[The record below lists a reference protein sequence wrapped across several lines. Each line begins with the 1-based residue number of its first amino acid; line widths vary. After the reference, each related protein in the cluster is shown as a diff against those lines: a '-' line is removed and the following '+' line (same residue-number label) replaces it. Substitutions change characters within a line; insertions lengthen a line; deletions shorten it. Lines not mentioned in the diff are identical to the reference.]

1 MDAMFFIVLGA
12 TLASFLLTLLF
23 GRFVIPMLCALHA
36 GQSIREVGPQWHNT
50 KAGTP
55 TMGGIMF
62 IAAIILCTVGFG
74 WKSMT
79 ENHDYTHLYVLG
91 LALCYGLVGFADD
104 FVKVKL
110 KRNLGLTAIQK
121 FLLQLVVAV
130 VFLFVLKNSGD
141 LSCDLYIPFWNLDL
155 EIPTAVYMVFAAFV
169 IVGCVNA
176 VNLTDGVDGLSSSVT
191 IPVMVFFATTSYI
204 YGRTTLALLP
214 ATVAG
219 GLAGLLGGRRI
230 PERLQKTLMSAMG
243 VSVLFV
249 GVSGT
254 LSQMLRAEGGALTVQ
269 GTMMMILSLA
279 VGAVLSELLDLED
292 RMERFGAWLK
302 VKTKSESDGGFIG
315 AFVTASLTVCIGA
328 MAIVGSIQ
336 DGILGDHATLFAKA
350 VLDLVIIMVMT
361 ASMGKGCIFSAIPVG
376 ILQGSVTL
384 LARLLQPVFTDAALS
399 NLSLVGSV
407 LVFCVG
413 LNLVWGKKIRV
424 ANLLPSLLIAV
435 IWAFL

>member
-1 MDAMFFIVLGA
+1 MRCFSRKKRNKESLGGILYGCNVFYRSGRDARFV
-12 TLASFLLTLLF
+12 LLTLLF

-79 ENHDYTHLYVLG
+79 ENRDYTHLYVLA

-176 VNLTDGVDGLSSSVT
+176 VNLTDGVDGLSSNVT

-219 GLAGLLGGRRI
+219 GLAGFLCYNFHPAKVFMGDTGSLFLGGMVCGMAFALDMPLI
-230 PERLQKTLMSAMG
+230 LIL
-243 VSVLFV
+243 V
-249 GVSGT
+249 GIIYLCET
-254 LSQMLRAEGGALTVQ
+254 LSV
-269 GTMMMILSLA
+269 
-279 VGAVLSELLDLED
+279 
-292 RMERFGAWLK
+292 
-302 VKTKSESDGGFIG
+302 
-315 AFVTASLTVCIGA
+315 
-328 MAIVGSIQ
+328 
-336 DGILGDHATLFAKA
+336 
-350 VLDLVIIMVMT
+350 
-361 ASMGKGCIFSAIPVG
+361 
-376 ILQGSVTL
+376 ILQVTYFKL
-384 LARLLQPVFTDAALS
+384 THGKRIFKMTPIHHHFELCGWKEEKIVFVFTAITLIMCACWRISAL
-399 NLSLVGSV
+399 
-407 LVFCVG
+407 
-413 LNLVWGKKIRV
+413 
-424 ANLLPSLLIAV
+424 
-435 IWAFL
+435 

>member
-23 GRFVIPMLCALHA
+23 GRFVIPMLRALHA
-36 GQSIREVGPQWHNT
+36 GQSIREVGPQWHNS

-62 IAAIILCTVGFG
+62 IAAIILCTLIFG

-79 ENHDYTHLYVLG
+79 ENRDYTHLYVLA

-121 FLLQLVVAV
+121 FLLQLVVAAA
-130 VFLFVLKNSGD
+130 FLFVLKSSGD

-214 ATVAG
+214 AAVAG
-219 GLAGLLGGRRI
+219 GLAGFLCYNFHPAKVFMGDTGSLFLGGMVCGMAFALDMPLI
-230 PERLQKTLMSAMG
+230 LIL
-243 VSVLFV
+243 V
-249 GVSGT
+249 GIIYLCET
-254 LSQMLRAEGGALTVQ
+254 LSV
-269 GTMMMILSLA
+269 
-279 VGAVLSELLDLED
+279 
-292 RMERFGAWLK
+292 
-302 VKTKSESDGGFIG
+302 
-315 AFVTASLTVCIGA
+315 
-328 MAIVGSIQ
+328 
-336 DGILGDHATLFAKA
+336 
-350 VLDLVIIMVMT
+350 
-361 ASMGKGCIFSAIPVG
+361 
-376 ILQGSVTL
+376 ILQVTYFKL
-384 LARLLQPVFTDAALS
+384 THGKRIFKMTPIHHHFELCGWKEEKIVFVFTAIT
-399 NLSLVGSV
+399 LVMCV
-407 LVFCVG
+407 LAYLGVM
-413 LNLVWGKKIRV
+413 NRY
-424 ANLLPSLLIAV
+424 
-435 IWAFL
+435 

>member
-23 GRFVIPMLCALHA
+23 GRFVIPMLRALHA

-79 ENHDYTHLYVLG
+79 ENHDYTHLYVLA

-121 FLLQLVVAV
+121 FLLQLVVAAA
-130 VFLFVLKNSGD
+130 FLFVLKGSGD

-155 EIPTAVYMVFAAFV
+155 EIPTVVYMVFAAFV

-219 GLAGLLGGRRI
+219 GLAG
-230 PERLQKTLMSAMG
+230 
-243 VSVLFV
+243 
-249 GVSGT
+249 
-254 LSQMLRAEGGALTVQ
+254 
-269 GTMMMILSLA
+269 
-279 VGAVLSELLDLED
+279 
-292 RMERFGAWLK
+292 
-302 VKTKSESDGGFIG
+302 
-315 AFVTASLTVCIGA
+315 
-328 MAIVGSIQ
+328 
-336 DGILGDHATLFAKA
+336 
-350 VLDLVIIMVMT
+350 
-361 ASMGKGCIFSAIPVG
+361 
-376 ILQGSVTL
+376 
-384 LARLLQPVFTDAALS
+384 
-399 NLSLVGSV
+399 
-407 LVFCVG
+407 
-413 LNLVWGKKIRV
+413 
-424 ANLLPSLLIAV
+424 
-435 IWAFL
+435 FL